1 MKLFLDCE
9 FNEFKGDLISMAL
22 VSEDGNYEW
31 YEVVP
36 CENPGPWVKEHV
48 MPILG
53 KPAISVQEMQRSL
66 QHFLAQFDKV
76 HIIADW
82 PEDIKHFCDALIV
95 GAGMR
100 IDTPP
105 LTMEVVRID
114 FGESKIP
121 HNALCDARGIRD
133 LYLYIIKLESNMNE
147 RQLSDEETKNLCS
160 KIDELKLQ
168 PYRDDVED
176 GFGELYYDIDGKKYR
191 MIYDSNF
198 DWFLDI
204 VYEGNYD

>member
-22 VSEDGNYEW
+22 VSEDGNHEW

-114 FGESKIP
+114 GESKIP
-121 HNALCDARGIRD
+121 HNALCDARGIREA
-133 LYLYIIKLESNMNE
+133 YLHMWHNE
-147 RQLSDEETKNLCS
+147 LINLMLSKV
-160 KIDELKLQ
+160 
-168 PYRDDVED
+168 DDHD
-176 GFGELYYDIDGKKYR
+176 
-191 MIYDSNF
+191 
-198 DWFLDI
+198 
-204 VYEGNYD
+204 

>member
-1 MKLFLDCE
+1 MRLFLDCE
-9 FNEFKGDLISMAL
+9 YNEFKGDLISMAL
-22 VSEDGNYEW
+22 VSEDSKHEW

-53 KPAISVQEMQRSL
+53 KSAISVQEMQRSL

-114 FGESKIP
+114 GESKIP
-121 HNALCDARGIRD
+121 HNALCDARGIRAAHSA
-133 LYLYIIKLESNMNE
+133 YIVNRALNSL
-147 RQLSDEETKNLCS
+147 LSKV
-160 KIDELKLQ
+160 
-168 PYRDDVED
+168 DDHD
-176 GFGELYYDIDGKKYR
+176 
-191 MIYDSNF
+191 
-198 DWFLDI
+198 
-204 VYEGNYD
+204 